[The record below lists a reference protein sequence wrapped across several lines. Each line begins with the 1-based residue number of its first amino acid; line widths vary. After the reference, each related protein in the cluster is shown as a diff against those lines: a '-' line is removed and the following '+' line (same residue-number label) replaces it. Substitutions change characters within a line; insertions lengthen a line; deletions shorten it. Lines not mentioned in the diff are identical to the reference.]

1 MSKHARTNQ
10 LRNHTLR
17 WRCASSALRLA
28 IAAATSL
35 GLTAGAVAL
44 WSAAPANAA
53 ETHQNCVVTDDQGN
67 ILSVTPN
74 CSETSTYQ
82 GGQSSDPNSVNPCT
96 GDTGT
101 FTMYFRQNTFH
112 VNVDGAGDL
121 WATGTESGTVSF
133 VPDDP
138 SAPGGTGSFAT
149 WFNFNDNNSNGNT
162 TFTFDAEVHLSNG
175 QIVGD
180 HEVGHMNFSS
190 TGAVTLSFDK
200 PTLTCA

>member
-133 VPDDP
+133 GPRRSLGPRRHRLVRNLVQLQRQQQQRQHYVYLRCRG
-138 SAPGGTGSFAT
+138 APQQWPYRG
-149 WFNFNDNNSNGNT
+149 
-162 TFTFDAEVHLSNG
+162 
-175 QIVGD
+175 
-180 HEVGHMNFSS
+180 
-190 TGAVTLSFDK
+190 
-200 PTLTCA
+200 